1 VFDTDIEGARDS
13 NVRTS
18 IEEEIVEIQ
27 QDTNGSENSSGQ
39 RDLIA
44 FRLGDQTYALP
55 IEPIVRIIEMVTITP
70 IPQLSKT
77 VEGVI
82 NVQGKAV
89 PVINLRRQF
98 GLPQVPF
105 GLRTPIIVVQVD
117 EHKFGLVV
125 DEVIDVLS
133 LAAEQV
139 VRVVDIMPD
148 GVDSASILEGL
159 VHIQNDTV
167 LVLDVEHLLAPGQ
180 AQALMEVAASLPEVT
195 IEEEAAEQVLEDAMN
210 EVGQAA
216 PPVDE
221 AE

>member
-1 VFDTDIEGARDS
+1 VFDTDIEGVRDS

-27 QDTNGSENSSGQ
+27 QGTNGSEDSSVQ

-44 FRLGDQTYALP
+44 FRLGEQTYALP
-55 IEPIVRIIEMVTITP
+55 IEPVVRIIEMVTITP
-70 IPQLSKT
+70 IPQVNRA

-82 NVQGKAV
+82 NVQGTAV

-105 GLRTPIIVVQVD
+105 GLRTPIIVVQVG
-117 EHKFGLVV
+117 EHRFGLVV

-148 GVDSASILEGL
+148 GVGEASILEGL
-159 VHIQNDTV
+159 AHIQNDTV
-167 LVLDVEHLLAPGQ
+167 LVLDIEHLLVPGQ

-195 IEEEAAEQVLEDAMN
+195 IEEKVAEQVLADSVDS
-210 EVGQAA
+210 VGQAA
-216 PPVDE
+216 PSVDE